1 MMKFS
6 PPGPERK
13 YCITSGRFSFGTH
26 KLILKQLKLQWSH
39 CLQTK
44 AKKVPWTIVQPLLES
59 IEELTEKRSTAS
71 QIARSGASLG
81 AVTAPFSQLPLDLT
95 SPGTYTP
102 QGTEGRGSSA
112 EDRAVVVKL
121 MAAQAITRFRGQ
133 SQLWLRDR
141 VRQAVK
147 QSKNEDTKLAEVL
160 AARQLKPG
168 DLQVT
173 ANTLK
178 DAQRFLQDTEWAS

>member
-1 MMKFS
+1 M
-6 PPGPERK
+6 GPDRPVR
-13 YCITSGRFSFGTH
+13 GF
-26 KLILKQLKLQWSH
+26 
-39 CLQTK
+39 
-44 AKKVPWTIVQPLLES
+44 P
-59 IEELTEKRSTAS
+59 
-71 QIARSGASLG
+71 G
-81 AVTAPFSQLPLDLT
+81 AVTVPFSQLPLDLT

-102 QGTEGRGSSA
+102 QKTEGRGSSA
-112 EDRAVVVKL
+112 EDQAVVVKFTE
-121 MAAQAITRFRGQ
+121 AQNITRFKGQ
-133 SQLWLRDR
+133 FQLWLSDR

-160 AARQLKPG
+160 AVRQLKSG